1 MKFPT
6 LPKWLKWTL
15 ALVVLAALVMF
26 IGKGMAKR
34 KAEQAAI
41 EAAAVVKKVNASIEL
56 APSDITLARTI
67 LLSQGLPISG
77 NVRATNSAVAKAKV
91 AGDLRGLNVRE
102 GDSVTAGQ
110 LIATIDTTEFL
121 ARQNQAQKTADAA
134 KAQVDIAQRSF
145 DNNKSLMDQNFISKT
160 ALDTSLATLEGAK
173 ASYAATLAGVDVAKK
188 SLDDTKVIAPI
199 SGVISVRA
207 TQPGERVGIDA
218 RIVEI
223 VDLSRLELEASLAA
237 GDSVGVRLGQ
247 SALLTIEGTAKT
259 IKARVVRINPA
270 ATAGSRSVL
279 VYLALENAQ
288 GLRQGLFAQ
297 GTLATAVVKT
307 LAVPKAAI
315 RTDKPAPYVQVVE
328 NKKIAHK
335 TVTLGAS
342 GEFEGS
348 EYVAVQGLAENS
360 IVLQGNV
367 GSVREGIAATTAA
380 AQALPVN
387 APAKAQ

>member
-6 LPKWLKWTL
+6 LPKWLKWAL

-34 KAEQAAI
+34 KAEQAAM
-41 EAAAVVKKVNASIEL
+41 EAAAVVKKANVSIEL
-56 APSDITLARTI
+56 APSDVVVAKTI

-77 NVRATNSAVAKAKV
+77 SVRAANNAVVKAKV
-91 AGDLRGLNVRE
+91 AGELKGLTLRE

-134 KAQVDIAQRSF
+134 KMQIDIAQRTF
-145 DNNKSLMDQNFISKT
+145 DNNKALVEKGFISST
-160 ALDTSLATLEGAK
+160 VLETSWATLEGLK
-173 ASYAATLAGVDVAKK
+173 ATYQAAMAGVDVAKK

-199 SGVISVRA
+199 SGVIAVRG

-223 VDLSRLELEASLAA
+223 VDLSRLELEATLAA
-237 GDSVGVRLGQ
+237 GDSMGIRLGQ
-247 SALLTIEGTAKT
+247 TALLTIEGTAKT
-259 IKARVVRINPA
+259 VKARVVRINPA

-279 VYLALENAQ
+279 VYLALENAT
-288 GLRQGLFAQ
+288 GLRQGMFAQ

-315 RTDKPAPYVQVVE
+315 RNDKPAPYVQIIE

-335 TVTLGAS
+335 TVTLGS
-342 GEFEGS
+342 TGEFEGA
-348 EYVAVQGLAENS
+348 EYVAVQGIAENTA
-360 IVLQGNV
+360 VLQGNV
-367 GSVREGIAATTAA
+367 GAVREGIAAKG
-380 AQALPVN
+380 Q
-387 APAKAQ
+387 

>member
-6 LPKWLKWTL
+6 LPKWLKWAL
-15 ALVVLAALVMF
+15 ALVVLVALAMF

-41 EAAAVVKKVNASIEL
+41 EAAAIVKKANVSIEL

-67 LLSQGLPISG
+67 FLSQGLPISG
-77 NVRATNSAVAKAKV
+77 NVRAANNAVVKAKV
-91 AGDLRGLNVRE
+91 SGDLRGLTLRE

-121 ARQNQAQKTADAA
+121 ARQSQAQKTADAA

-160 ALDTSLATLEGAK
+160 ALDTSLAILEGAK

-199 SGVISVRA
+199 SGVIAVRG

-223 VDLSRLELEASLAA
+223 VDLSRLELEATLAA
-237 GDSVGVRLGQ
+237 GDSIGIRVGQ
-247 SALLTIEGTAKT
+247 TALLTIEGTAKT

-279 VYLALENAQ
+279 VYLALDSVQ
-288 GLRQGLFAQ
+288 GLRQGMFAQ

-307 LAVPKAAI
+307 LAVPKSAV
-315 RTDKPAPYVQVVE
+315 RTDKPAPYVQVIE
-328 NKKIAHK
+328 NKRVVHK
-335 TVTLGAS
+335 TVTLGS
-342 GEFEGS
+342 TGEFEGA
-348 EYVAVQGLAENS
+348 EYVAVQGLAENTT
-360 IVLQGNV
+360 VLQGNV
-367 GSVREGIAATTAA
+367 GAVREGIAAKG
-380 AQALPVN
+380 Q
-387 APAKAQ
+387 

>member
-1 MKFPT
+1 MKFKA
-6 LPKWLKWTL
+6 LPKWLKWAL

-34 KAEQAAI
+34 KADQAAI
-41 EAAAVVKKVNASIEL
+41 ETAAVVKKANVSIEL
-56 APSDITLARTI
+56 APSDVVVVKTI

-77 NVRATNSAVAKAKV
+77 NVRAANNAVVKAKV
-91 AGDLRGLNVRE
+91 AGELKGLVLRE

-121 ARQNQAQKTADAA
+121 ARQNQAQKTAEAA

-145 DNNKSLMDQNFISKT
+145 DNNKSLVDQNFISKT

-173 ASYAATLAGVDVAKK
+173 ASYAAAIAGVDVAKK
-188 SLDDTKVIAPI
+188 ALDDTRVIAPI
-199 SGVISVRA
+199 SGVISVRG

-218 RIVEI
+218 RIMEI
-223 VDLSRLELEASLAA
+223 IDLSRLELEATLAA
-237 GDSVGVRLGQ
+237 GDSIGIRLGQ
-247 SALLTIEGTAKT
+247 TALLTVEGTAK
-259 IKARVVRINPA
+259 IVKARVVRINPS

-279 VYLALENAQ
+279 VYLALESVQ
-288 GLRQGLFAQ
+288 GLRPGMFAQ

-315 RTDKPAPYVQVVE
+315 RSDKPAPYVQVVE

-335 TVTLGAS
+335 TVTLGS
-342 GEFEGS
+342 TGEFEGS
-348 EYVAVQGLAENS
+348 EYVAVQGLAENT

-367 GSVREGIAATTAA
+367 GAVREGIAAKG
-380 AQALPVN
+380 Q
-387 APAKAQ
+387 